1 VQYELSVGQERHAVQ
16 IREQQSPHGQQ
27 SQAGAAQAHLEVELE
42 GTKYDIVVIDAG
54 PPVVLS
60 VDGKIF
66 EVGVDGQDVVV
77 GGVSARLAPRSSAAQ
92 GTAAAATSG
101 PRTLNSPMP
110 GRVVR
115 VLCQPGQVIAAG
127 ESLLV
132 LEAMKMENELVAPG
146 AGSVT
151 ELYVTAGAAI
161 EAGAPLMRL
170 NLT

>member
-1 VQYELSVGQERHAVQ
+1 VQYELSVGQERYAVQ
-16 IREQQSPHGQQ
+16 IREQQTPSGQP
-27 SQAGAAQAHLEVELE
+27 SQAGAGQARLEIEIE
-42 GTKYDIVVIDAG
+42 GSTYEILVIDPG

-60 VDGKIF
+60 VDGKVF

-77 GGVSARLAPRSSAAQ
+77 GGINARLAPRSGSAH
-92 GTAAAATSG
+92 GDAAAAASG
-101 PRTLNSPMP
+101 PRTINSPMP

-115 VLCQPGQVIAAG
+115 VLCKPGQAVAAG

-151 ELYVTAGAAI
+151 ELFVTAGAAI

-170 NLT
+170 TLT